1 MPPRTKI
8 KKYKL
13 PVLRVDDLN
22 VLKKIKTTDAIKK
35 EMIKSYIN
43 NKNPI
48 FEPNFIN
55 KSLGS
60 KETLKKK
67 FSDLKNMISKIHE
80 KEFWKDYKET
90 PSKPVKAKPVKKVV
104 KEEPKQAKQV
114 RAKPVKKIV
123 IKKKVEVKPVKKIVI
138 KKKVVKEEDFYSKSG
153 YTNPKDLPP
162 PLEKFLKPRIRIKKK
177 VVKEEPKQAKP
188 VKKIVIKKKVVKEEP
203 KKAVVKAAPKKAV
216 VKAAPKVGSVGYV
229 ANYKDL
235 SKEEQMKILLN
246 QTVKPSIKK
255 QEDYQEIAQDFYDQ
269 INDILNKSSSR
280 AVKKLLDFGLSSEEL
295 TELFSGKK
303 KGGKV
308 DFFPTPKH
316 CVEVMA
322 KLERCP
328 LRVLEGTAGIG
339 SVVNAF
345 YNYYMEGCGGDNDW
359 SGKYKDDFRIT
370 ANEREKKYVDI
381 MKKFLPYEAQLGK
394 QIDITN
400 KDFFD
405 LPLRNDYN
413 MIFLNPPF
421 DRTILFKFLLRGL
434 QMINNS
440 KDKYATL
447 IFVSPGL
454 TYTTNE
460 RNSKDSY
467 YLGNLIKGH
476 EGRDKG
482 TIPKKKFVEIV
493 NELSESDIKVNI
505 KDLEKY
511 LDGDLDDGKE
521 DIFQEFDFT
530 YGQGEGLC
538 KGFGGTGTRAV
549 MSIFQRL

>member
-1 MPPRTKI
+1 
-8 KKYKL
+8 
-13 PVLRVDDLN
+13 
-22 VLKKIKTTDAIKK
+22 
-35 EMIKSYIN
+35 MIKSYIN
-43 NKNPI
+43 NKNLK
-48 FEPNFIN
+48 PNFIN
-55 KSLGS
+55 KSLVS

-123 IKKKVEVKPVKKIVI
+123 
-138 KKKVVKEEDFYSKSG
+138 
-153 YTNPKDLPP
+153 
-162 PLEKFLKPRIRIKKK
+162 IKKK

-345 YNYYMEGCGGDNDW
+345 YNYY
-359 SGKYKDDFRIT
+359 I
-370 ANEREKKYVDI
+370 
-381 MKKFLPYEAQLGK
+381 
-394 QIDITN
+394 
-400 KDFFD
+400 
-405 LPLRNDYN
+405 
-413 MIFLNPPF
+413 
-421 DRTILFKFLLRGL
+421 
-434 QMINNS
+434 
-440 KDKYATL
+440 
-447 IFVSPGL
+447 
-454 TYTTNE
+454 YTTS
-460 RNSKDSY
+460 RADFKDMY
-467 YLGNLIKGH
+467 EGNLYYDTGIWIRTNLEPLPHWK
-476 EGRDKG
+476 
-482 TIPKKKFVEIV
+482 
-493 NELSESDIKVNI
+493 DIKALTKLI
-505 KDLEKY
+505 
-511 LDGDLDDGKE
+511 
-521 DIFQEFDFT
+521 
-530 YGQGEGLC
+530 
-538 KGFGGTGTRAV
+538 
-549 MSIFQRL
+549 